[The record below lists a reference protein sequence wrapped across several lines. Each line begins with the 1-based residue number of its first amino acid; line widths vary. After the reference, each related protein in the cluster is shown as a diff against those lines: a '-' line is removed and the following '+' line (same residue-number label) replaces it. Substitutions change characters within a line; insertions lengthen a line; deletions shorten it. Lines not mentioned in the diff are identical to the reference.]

1 MKDLIKC
8 QKSALQLLNHRRW
21 KKLSHFMQAALDIK
35 LLKSLVNIEWGIFS
49 QDFELSSRILNLEKN
64 IFLDFETLH
73 NFCHPLLFMFWID
86 IICHDLVQC
95 GIKITRSLSFTY
107 NSCHLCRKVSFSPS
121 HRKGKLILNR
131 QIVFFILREDTWSYL
146 LRWIRDYSCWNVKK

>member
-8 QKSALQLLNHRRW
+8 QKSSLHYKFYIIEDW
-21 KKLSHFMQAALDIK
+21 KIVAFNASRAAPDIK
-35 LLKSLVNIEWGIFS
+35 ILKSLVNIEWGIFS

-86 IICHDLVQC
+86 IICHVLVQC
-95 GIKITRSLSFTY
+95 GIKITLPLPFTY
-107 NSCHLCRKVSFSPS
+107 NYCHRCPIVSFSHS
-121 HRKGKLILNR
+121 HRKGKLILGER
-131 QIVFFILREDTWSYL
+131 YFSF
-146 LRWIRDYSCWNVKK
+146 